1 MFVKI
6 MKIALLTGGISSER
20 DVALSSGRGVLN
32 ALRKLGHSVKV
43 IDPMHGGN
51 IPGEDVV
58 FTDVVSREY
67 PSLEKL
73 RKMQSDNS
81 RNLIEC
87 INSGI
92 FDDIDLAFLALH
104 GKYGEDGKI
113 QTLLSLRGI
122 KYTGSGIESSCIAMD
137 KDYSKTVFMHHG
149 IPTPHWIAYRK
160 NDNYNTAD
168 IFSKLGRKIVVKPS
182 DEGSTVGLRIVDNG
196 EDLKEAMEYGFSFSE
211 KVLAEEYIKGREL
224 TVSILGNDALPVI
237 EIKPKEGFYDYEH
250 KYTKGMTEYI
260 CPAEIPEEISGE
272 AKKFALDAFK
282 FLGCEVYARVDF
294 LLTDS
299 GNLFCLEVN
308 TLPGMTELSLVPKA
322 AKAVGIEFN
331 DLIERIINLSLKKY
345 V

>member
-1 MFVKI
+1 MFVKN

-20 DVALSSGRGVLN
+20 EVALSSGRGVLN
-32 ALRKLGHSVKV
+32 ALRKLGHNVIV
-43 IDPMHGGN
+43 IDPIHGSN
-51 IPGEDVV
+51 ITGEDII

-87 INSGI
+87 INSVI

-113 QTLLSLRGI
+113 QTLLSLRGV

-137 KDYSKTVFMHHG
+137 KDYSKTVFMHNG
-149 IPTPHWIAYRK
+149 IPTPHWQSLRK
-160 NDNYNTAD
+160 NSNHNSAM
-168 IFSKLGRKIVVKPS
+168 IFSTLGRKIVVKPS

-196 EDLKEAMEYGFSFSE
+196 EELAEAIEYGFSFSS
-211 KVLAEEYIKGREL
+211 KVLVEEYIKGREL
-224 TVSILGNDALPVI
+224 TVSILGKDALPVI

-260 CPAEIPEEISGE
+260 CPAEIPGDIAQE
-272 AKKFALDAFK
+272 AQKLALAAFDS
-282 FLGCEVYARVDF
+282 LGCEVYARVDF

-322 AKAVGIEFN
+322 AKATGIEFN
-331 DLIERIINLSLKKY
+331 DLIDRIINLSLKKY
-345 V
+345 A